1 MQQSLPE
8 QSSLPLVVL
17 TKYCMDV
24 WREANLLLTKKNGGG
39 GGRERR
45 EEKGKKNVA
54 TYLKINYLFM

>member
-39 GGRERR
+39 GEGER
-45 EEKGKKNVA
+45 EEKRKERK
-54 TYLKINYLFM
+54 M